1 MRSVKWLTVCYTAA
15 GLLTVTV
22 RALGTRSSV
31 YCDKDGV
38 RPDFQSQYTPSWR
51 GAKTEEKHYLYLSSF
66 PNLGFGL
73 ESPRR
78 KVCSVILCCN
88 VHRKVGSSSFIT
100 IPPFVG
106 FIACT
111 SPTFFHS
118 RCSPHLPLTVLWYNV
133 HSDIQFCYPKT

>member
-1 MRSVKWLTVCYTAA
+1 MWKSLSAIVRSVKRLTVSYTAA
-15 GLLTVTV
+15 GLLPVTT
-22 RALGTRSSV
+22 RALGTRSSI
-31 YCDKDGV
+31 YCCHKDGV
-38 RPDFQSQYTPSWR
+38 RPDFQSPYTLSWH
-51 GAKTEEKHYLYLSSF
+51 GAKTEEKQYLYLSSF

-88 VHRKVGSSSFIT
+88 VHRKVEGSSLIT

-111 SPTFFHS
+111 SPSFFHS
-118 RCSPHLPLTVLWYNV
+118 RCSPTFP
-133 HSDIQFCYPKT
+133 